1 MIFLFSLILFYF
13 LVEGFTGWELEAFPV
28 FANKTASLS
37 AERWMRN
44 LRNVGALPGAAL
56 EFLLELPLN
65 ALKAVAVLHIPACC
79 KQRKRGTQQLF
90 CSKLKNKKER
100 KLGPAVAEQKEGN
113 IKLVFYI
120 ESVGKN

>member
-1 MIFLFSLILFYF
+1 MVGENVIFLFSLILFYF

-56 EFLLELPLN
+56 EFLPVLPLN
-65 ALKAVAVLHIPACC
+65 ALKAVAVLHIPVCC

-90 CSKLKNKKER
+90 CSKLKK
-100 KLGPAVAEQKEGN
+100 
-113 IKLVFYI
+113 
-120 ESVGKN
+120 